1 MELCVELLSRPLPE
15 FVILPVSAQ
24 SFFLRVFERA
34 TQSPNVTTLQPVY
47 SMLKGACRKLLAL
60 LPSGVRQQFDREL
73 CQILS
78 SNGTGQNSM
87 LLLWCFGIVILAEH
101 PEEFDGAHTIAPD
114 HSNSPAHL
122 EKQWTTASGRKLFGS
137 LNGLYKTMNLTYLS
151 VIWATKGDVG
161 VSDTEAVQGIQIAVR
176 TLRFIDTEA
185 RAGWP
190 SSSGLARNIFPKLP
204 AKILREGICP
214 MVQFEA
220 LCFYALIAGA
230 NNLPTDIVT
239 QYQCCLSS
247 LEDLTEAD
255 LLQEVLSVSL
265 PIFAVSQTKVLVVK
279 TANTGSLKCKTAN
292 SGCCYR
298 KHSNRASQTQGLTHW
313 TTLWCSSMR

>member
-1 MELCVELLSRPLPE
+1 
-15 FVILPVSAQ
+15 
-24 SFFLRVFERA
+24 
-34 TQSPNVTTLQPVY
+34 
-47 SMLKGACRKLLAL
+47 
-60 LPSGVRQQFDREL
+60 
-73 CQILS
+73 
-78 SNGTGQNSM
+78 
-87 LLLWCFGIVILAEH
+87 
-101 PEEFDGAHTIAPD
+101 
-114 HSNSPAHL
+114 
-122 EKQWTTASGRKLFGS
+122 
-137 LNGLYKTMNLTYLS
+137 MNLTYLS

-265 PIFAVSQTKVLVVK
+265 PIFAVSQIKVLDVK

-313 TTLWCSSMR
+313 TALWCSSMR

>member
-15 FVILPVSAQ
+15 FVMLPVSAQ

-230 NNLPTDIVT
+230 NNLPTDTVT

-247 LEDLTEAD
+247 LEDLTEGD

-265 PIFAVSQTKVLVVK
+265 PIFAVSQIKVLDVK

-313 TTLWCSSMR
+313 TALWCSSMR